1 MVMSILQNLRNIL
14 GGTQA
19 PTQSPLD
26 AARTCTSIDDLA
38 AWIGYHDGYVRE
50 AALRRAAELAS
61 PQLLPA
67 MVERLNDWVPQV
79 RALAQ
84 AVLLQ
89 MLPSIGIADAMRVL
103 PAVQRLRKAGRA
115 DHTAWIASF
124 ERALVEKAGPQAI
137 VEGMLDADAQI
148 ARACFRTVE
157 ATRLAPPEE
166 VIARLLPASRDIV
179 LAKHAAEAIF
189 RLPAP
194 AREPLFRRALA
205 SGFGMVRAIALR
217 PLLADENAEND
228 ALAIRMATGLHTW
241 TRLIAHAYLARR
253 GIDSAAILAAALCAD
268 GSSSTAMRA
277 CLAGLAEL
285 GARDRLDLVISFTR
299 HPLARVQL
307 SAYQTWLRLDPAAK
321 DAIAR
326 EALSSSH
333 RRVRK
338 LALQMAREDSACLDM
353 DAALSVMAAHDDVD
367 MMLGF
372 VRSEPW
378 AWLGLIVQLEPR
390 SHQEAALRT
399 RLQQELVAWVRDA
412 ARMYVKPT
420 DAQRALFANDAIVAA
435 LAALLPRDEE
445 KLAIRL
451 KFELN
456 NA

>member
-1 MVMSILQNLRNIL
+1 MSILQNLHNIL
-14 GGTQA
+14 GGSRA
-19 PTQSPLD
+19 PVQSPLD
-26 AARTCTSIDDLA
+26 AARTCTSIGELSE
-38 AWIGYHDGYVRE
+38 WIGYHDGYVRE

-67 MVERLNDWVPQV
+67 IVERLNDWVPQV

-84 AVLLQ
+84 AVLLE
-89 MLPSIGIADAMRVL
+89 MMPSIGIADAMRLL

-137 VEGMLDADAQI
+137 VEGLLDADVHI
-148 ARACFRTVE
+148 ARACLRTVE
-157 ATRLAPPEE
+157 AAQLAPPEE

-179 LAKHAAEAIF
+179 LARHAAEAIF
-189 RLPAP
+189 RLPAL
-194 AREPLFRRALA
+194 AREALFRRALA

-217 PLLADENAEND
+217 PLLAEENAEND
-228 ALAIRMATGLHTW
+228 ALAIRMATELHTW
-241 TRLIAHAYLARR
+241 VRLIAHAYLARR
-253 GIDSAAILAAALCAD
+253 GIDRAAILAAALCAE
-268 GSSSTAMRA
+268 GSSSTTMRA

-285 GARDRLDLVISFTR
+285 GARDRLDLVRSFTR

-307 SAYQTWLRLDPAAK
+307 SAYQARLYLDPSAK

-326 EALSSSH
+326 EALGSSH

-338 LALQMAREDSACLDM
+338 LALQMAREDSACIDM
-353 DAALSVMAAHDDVD
+353 ETALSMLAAHDDVD
-367 MMLGF
+367 MMLSF
-372 VRSEPW
+372 VQSEPW

-390 SHQEAALRT
+390 SRQDPALRT
-399 RLQQELVAWVRDA
+399 RLQHELVAWVGDA

-420 DAQRALFANDAIVAA
+420 DGQRALFENDAIVAA
-435 LAALLPRDEE
+435 LAALLPRDEAQL
-445 KLAIRL
+445 LARL
-451 KFELN
+451 KFELD